1 MTDPERPWLT
11 EYETYGIDET
21 LEPYP
26 DHAVHGFLETAAAEY
41 PEQGLVQRGAKVTY
55 DTVLEDVEQLATA
68 LSERGVGKGDRVATV
83 LPTSVQFVVVT
94 NAASRLGAVHI
105 PNDFLES
112 TDDLVDRLERGD
124 PDVLVGDAAHRDL
137 LTSLRDELGLDSVV
151 LTDVDDYSAD
161 PPSHEPEP
169 GIEWLPQV
177 IEDAARDPPAVDIAP
192 DDTHTLLFT
201 GGTTG
206 RPKGCLLT
214 HRNLVAN
221 ALQATAAQSRLP
233 QLMRGNEA
241 AVLALPMY
249 HSYGYSTVNS
259 LVELGLDLLLVP
271 DSRDS
276 AAMRELIA
284 AHEPM
289 IMLGVPTQYMELVDE
304 ELDHDVIGLSGSAP
318 LASETR
324 EAFGERSGGVSQG
337 YGLSEMSPV
346 THFHVAGL
354 QEALLGR
361 ALDNGGY
368 DQPTIGVPVPDT
380 EIRLRDPESHDELSI
395 SAAVADGLEAEML
408 VNGPQRMA
416 GYLDDPDPFDADGFV
431 ATGDVVKVDERGRF
445 YVVDRVKNMINV
457 SGLKVYTEAVDDV
470 LFGMDGVRRPA
481 TVGVP
486 DPERPGSE
494 RVKIFVEPEDC
505 ATVTPEAVR
514 QYLDGRVP
522 RQALPDEVEVLE
534 EIPLT
539 DIGKTDKVA
548 LRERHG
554 AAPREED

>member
-1 MTDPERPWLT
+1 MTDPERPWLR

-26 DHAVHGFLETAAAEY
+26 DHPVHGFLERAADEY
-41 PEQGLVQRGAKVTY
+41 PGQGLVQHGERVTY
-55 DTVLEDVEQLATA
+55 DSVLADVERLAMA
-68 LSERGVGKGDRVATV
+68 LHERGVGHGDRVATV

-137 LTSLRDELGLDSVV
+137 LTSLRDELGLESVV
-151 LTDVDDYSAD
+151 LTDIEDYSAD

-169 GIEWLPQV
+169 GVEWLPHV
-177 IEDAARDPPAVDIAP
+177 IDDAPRDPPVVDIAP

-233 QLMRGNEA
+233 QLLRGSEA
-241 AVLALPMY
+241 AVFALPMY
-249 HSYGYSTVNS
+249 HAYGYSTVNS

-271 DSRDS
+271 DARDS
-276 AAMRELIA
+276 GTMRDLVAEY
-284 AHEPM
+284 EPM
-289 IMLGVPTQYMELVDE
+289 LMLGVPTQYMELVDE

-324 EAFGERSGGVSQG
+324 DEFSERAAGISQG

-346 THFHVAGL
+346 THFNVAGI
-354 QEALLGR
+354 QASLLGR
-361 ALDNGGY
+361 SVDDGGF

-380 EIRLRDPESHDELSI
+380 EVELRDPDSGEPVPVSE
-395 SAAVADGLEAEML
+395 AVADEREAELL

-431 ATGDVVKVDERGRF
+431 ATGDVVKVDEHGRF

-457 SGLKVYTEAVDDV
+457 SGLKVYTEEVDDV

-494 RVKIFVEPEDC
+494 RVKVYVEPEPGT
-505 ATVTPEAVR
+505 TVTPEAVR
-514 QYLDGRVP
+514 EYLEGRVP
-522 RQALPDEVEVLE
+522 RQAIPDEVELLE
-534 EIPLT
+534 ELPLT

-548 LRERHG
+548 LRERHEHG
-554 AAPREED
+554 DVGD